1 MDNSI
6 KPIHEKPIETF
17 RSQILRLPVFIGLV
31 SCTQLIHVSSTQIY
45 HGLWPLGFILSALLE
60 RYLLSSENPA
70 KALVSLELEI

>member
-1 MDNSI
+1 M
-6 KPIHEKPIETF
+6 HTA
-17 RSQILRLPVFIGLV
+17 
-31 SCTQLIHVSSTQIY
+31 LIHVSSPQIY